1 MRTALVNP
9 PWRFDGSIYF
19 GCREPHLPLELGYAQ
34 ALLRQDGHETL
45 LIDCNLGKRSAAE
58 ACQDI
63 EAFGA
68 EMTVVTTAPTYL
80 FWRCTPPELLVPRA
94 FLQTLGRRGG
104 RTVVVGPHGS
114 VTPAATL
121 RKLDVDAVVR
131 GECEHVI
138 AALANADDWSA
149 VPSIAMRVD
158 DVVEI
163 TGGPAAHDFVNLPP
177 LRWPDELIA
186 RHSHHHHRFD
196 NPQSGFGAEVEAS
209 RGCPYSCSFC
219 AKIDFRDQYRRRDLS
234 ILLTEIDHL
243 IAQGVHYLYFIDEI
257 FLPQRPLLEAL
268 VQRDVVFG
276 VQTRIDLW
284 KPDMLRLL
292 GEAGCVSIEAGI
304 ESLTAEGREAL
315 AKRCRLETEDLAN
328 LLIEARRH
336 VPFVQ
341 GNLIGVDQDDAALV
355 EYWRKRLIDHGVW
368 ANAPVPMYPY
378 PSSPGYRAM
387 WGEPDDRAWE
397 RSHDYY
403 LRTFQDFSDIQH
415 QRPLPLAVLEEACC
429 AGC

>member
-1 MRTALVNP
+1 
-9 PWRFDGSIYF
+9 
-19 GCREPHLPLELGYAQ
+19 
-34 ALLRQDGHETL
+34 
-45 LIDCNLGKRSAAE
+45 
-58 ACQDI
+58 
-63 EAFGA
+63 
-68 EMTVVTTAPTYL
+68 
-80 FWRCTPPELLVPRA
+80 VPRG

-104 RTVVVGPHGS
+104 RTVAVGPHGS

-121 RKLDVDAVVR
+121 RKLAVDAIVR
-131 GECEHVI
+131 GECEHVV
-138 AALANADDWSA
+138 AALANTDDWSTIS
-149 VPSIAMRVD
+149 SIGFRIDNTVR
-158 DVVEI
+158 I
-163 TGGPAAHDFVNLPP
+163 TGGPAAHDFVNLSP
-177 LRWPDELIA
+177 LRWPDELIV

-196 NPQSGFGAEVEAS
+196 NPQRGRGAEVEAS
-209 RGCPYSCSFC
+209 RGCPYNCSFC
-219 AKIDFRDQYRRRDLS
+219 AKIDFRDKYRRRDLS

-304 ESLTAEGREAL
+304 ESLTTEGRQAL

-341 GNLIGVDQDDAALV
+341 GNLIGVDQDDATLI
-355 EYWRKRLIDHGVW
+355 EHWRKRLIDHGVW

-378 PSSPGYRAM
+378 PSSPAYRTM

-397 RSHDYY
+397 RAHDYY
-403 LRTFQDFSDIQH
+403 LRTFRDFSDIQH

-429 AGC
+429 VGC